1 MTKHERSIGGDNG
14 NGGPRRSGGGWLG
27 LLACAWL
34 STASIGCDKPTAG
47 ECKKA
52 ILNIRAVLGTSEQSE
67 FASQTG
73 AWVRSCR
80 GSAKRKAVTCAMESA
95 SVEALKGCGLIS
107 TKEID
112 ELIELDRQLKQLDPA
127 RPGAGATGTA
137 PGVTPPGTGTVPA
150 TGAGAAT
157 GTDPGPGS
165 GAGHRGRLRVRG
177 GREERRQRD
186 NLVVGENPPAG
197 VQQDRRT
204 LLAFRQRGA
213 DLIAAGGTGYD
224 GNHPHRLV
232 ASG

>member
-1 MTKHERSIGGDNG
+1 MIKHERSIGGDNG
-14 NGGPRRSGGGWLG
+14 SGGRRRSRVGWLG

-52 ILNIRAVLGTSEQSE
+52 ILNIRKVLGTNEQSE

-112 ELIELDRQLKQLDPA
+112 ELIELDRQLKQLDPT
-127 RPGAGATGTA
+127 RPGAGATGTV
-137 PGVTPPGTGTVPA
+137 PGTTPPGTGTVPG

-165 GAGHRGRLRVRG
+165 GAGTGTG
-177 GREERRQRD
+177 SGSATAA
-186 NLVVGENPPAG
+186 GSGSGSATGTGTGSATGSAAGSATPPAG
-197 VQQDRRT
+197 
-204 LLAFRQRGA
+204 GA
-213 DLIAAGGTGYD
+213 TT
-224 GNHPHRLV
+224 P
-232 ASG
+232 